1 MWQSWLKK
9 YINLQKVQEKPTI
22 AQWKRVSTTQ
32 SSAGP
37 FFTKCALEK
46 FDTYIFLARWL
57 FSNESWWVMG
67 DTDKTFYSYE
77 ITFLFYLWNFMVII
91 LSFLWTFKQ
100 RSYIKL
106 VVTLMPSL
114 FQHFSFLWN
123 IWQWLSHF
131 NFQEKCIS
139 REHKST
145 HYILVSNFVIFKICQ
160 NSAKPRERCFQQN

>member
-57 FSNESWWVMG
+57 FSNESWCWVMG
-67 DTDKTFYSYE
+67 DTDKTFYSY
-77 ITFLFYLWNFMVII
+77 IWNNFSLISVKLYMVII

-106 VVTLMPSL
+106 VVTLKSSL

-139 REHKST
+139 REDK
-145 HYILVSNFVIFKICQ
+145 F
-160 NSAKPRERCFQQN
+160 